1 MTRSLMIRVL
11 GPVDILL
18 PSGQAEM
25 ESRQAGAVLAALVLS
40 LNRAVSTEQLALV
53 VWGDSPPSSAKNTLQ
68 SYVSRLRH
76 TLGSD
81 LIRYDDRSYEL
92 RVRPEQVDAVVF
104 EQLLISAMD
113 SEDPAQRRTL
123 CQQGLALWRGSP
135 FGELSDHEPF
145 RLESLRLDELRLS
158 TMELRLEADLALGR
172 HGLVIGTLQGLVE
185 EHPYREKLW
194 FLLVEALVRSSRR
207 VEALR
212 ACERLRG
219 ILGELGLEPI
229 AAIQSL
235 EDDIL
240 TRS

>member
-145 RLESLRLDELRLS
+145 RLESLRLEELRLS